1 MTEDKIKD
9 IQAMIQMSLAMRMIG
24 NLIGVLN
31 SFPLEDCQ
39 NSIKIGHEVLGQ
51 EHRTGE
57 SIKMAEEI
65 IELTL
70 NTIGNYREGLR
81 QIISQDPAAF
91 FNAINN
97 DRLMDLLKKT
107 DIDKDI
113 IH

>member
-9 IQAMIQMSLAMRMIG
+9 IQAMIQIVSPWRTVRKVLRLVG
-24 NLIGVLN
+24 NLIWVLN
-31 SFPLEDCQ
+31 GFSHATDQ
-39 NSIKIGHEVLGQ
+39 EVLGQ

-57 SIKMAEEI
+57 SIKMAEAI

-70 NTIGNYREGLR
+70 NAIGNYREGLR
-81 QIISQDPAAF
+81 QIISQDPDTF

-97 DRLMDLLKKT
+97 DRLMDLLKKA